1 MKNGKLVAY
10 RLDGKRAGPDQVR
23 TGGRAGGVPMS
34 SVSEALR
41 LPLSEDLSGFIALLR
56 RLRVPCR
63 VSEEGDQQVL
73 RVPSEVVEQVRDLYA
88 RYPGRRQR
96 GGRTAPAARRLRRCP
111 ACQPAHRGGAAD
123 HPAVAGSPCSA
134 RTLPRSAG

>member
-1 MKNGKLVAY
+1 
-10 RLDGKRAGPDQVR
+10 
-23 TGGRAGGVPMS
+23 MS

-88 RYPGRRQR
+88 RATPRAT
-96 GGRTAPAARRLRRCP
+96 TAWWSSSP
-111 ACQPAHRGGAAD
+111 GGAAASSLPCV
-123 HPAVAGSPCSA
+123 PA
-134 RTLPRSAG
+134 RLPRRCC

>member
-1 MKNGKLVAY
+1 
-10 RLDGKRAGPDQVR
+10 
-23 TGGRAGGVPMS
+23 MS

-88 RYPGRRQR
+88 RYPQGDDSVVVEQPR
-96 GGRTAPAARRLRRCP
+96 GAAASSLPCVPARSPRRC
-111 ACQPAHRGGAAD
+111 C
-123 HPAVAGSPCSA
+123 
-134 RTLPRSAG
+134 

>member
-1 MKNGKLVAY
+1 
-10 RLDGKRAGPDQVR
+10 
-23 TGGRAGGVPMS
+23 MS

-88 RYPGRRQR
+88 RYPRA
-96 GGRTAPAARRLRRCP
+96 TTVCWLNSP
-111 ACQPAHRGGAAD
+111 GGAAASSLPCV
-123 HPAVAGSPCSA
+123 PARSPRRCC
-134 RTLPRSAG
+134 